1 MRRAGRPAPPFA
13 LLVLLCLV
21 PGSGALAQETAQER
35 APDRVQEG
43 VRQGATQEAAPRADR
58 EAPRDA
64 PPSEAAERSEE
75 HGLVLRDRVLAVVD
89 EYPILSSDVDR
100 AIALGLAQRQPEE
113 GEDAFR
119 RRVLDSLIDQR
130 VRLHEVTR
138 FGIEQVP
145 VESIEEQVQVIQDRF
160 PSEEAFRRQLAEV
173 GLNLEGLRQLVAQRL
188 AVWVYFEEF
197 LGPRV
202 FVSLE
207 DIRRYYEEVLAPG
220 VREAGEEP
228 PPIETVREDIR
239 RVLKERRLNEAIDD
253 RTEELRRE
261 ADIQNYF
268 DRESRELPPVVLEL
282 GPEPEPT
289 SG

>member
-1 MRRAGRPAPPFA
+1 MAPPFRPTPWIVVLA
-13 LLVLLCLV
+13 LVGLLAG
-21 PGSGALAQETAQER
+21 PGAAGQETSPA
-35 APDRVQEG
+35 RV
-43 VRQGATQEAAPRADR
+43 D
-58 EAPRDA
+58 DA
-64 PPSEAAERSEE
+64 PEE
-75 HGLVLRDRVLAVVD
+75 GGLVLRDRVLAVVD

-100 AIALGLAQRQPEE
+100 AIALGLARRQPEE
-113 GEDAFR
+113 SADVFR
-119 RRVLDSLIDQR
+119 RRVLESLIDQR

-145 VESIEEQVQVIQDRF
+145 VESIEEQVQVIRDRF

-207 DIRRYYEEVLAPG
+207 DIRRYYEEVLAPA

-228 PPIETVREDIR
+228 PPIETVREEIR
-239 RVLKERRLNEAIDD
+239 QILKERRLNEAIED

-261 ADIQNYF
+261 ADVVNYF
-268 DRESRELPPVVLEL
+268 ERESRELPPVVLEL
-282 GPEPEPT
+282 GPAEGST

>member
-1 MRRAGRPAPPFA
+1 MRHAGRPAPPFA

-21 PGSGALAQETAQER
+21 PGSGALAQE
-35 APDRVQEG
+35 RVQERG
-43 VRQGATQEAAPRADR
+43 QERGQEGAQPEATQEATPRADR
-58 EAPRDA
+58 EAPRNA
-64 PPSEAAERSEE
+64 PPSEPAERSEE
-75 HGLVLRDRVLAVVD
+75 RGLVLRDRVLAVVD

-100 AIALGLAQRQPEE
+100 AIALGLVQRQPEE
-113 GEDAFR
+113 TEEAFR

-239 RVLKERRLNEAIDD
+239 RVLKERRLNEAIED

-261 ADIQNYF
+261 ADILNYF
-268 DRESRELPPVVLEL
+268 ERESRELPPVVLEL

-289 SG
+289 SP